1 MGPRGLGQWVKT
13 EGGWLVTSGA
23 WSCLKLQLSTSTC
36 WRKRTGHRGRMCL
49 LPPPGQTPQVC
60 TLCVSSRLCTRPGGS
75 FMEHNKSKTRR
86 VTDRGGSSEPPPAP
100 PRRLPAAA
108 TLFQEQTLELQNLR
122 METLHLSRRGRQ
134 VRKVLARLSKHNRSF
149 PRFSPE

>member
-1 MGPRGLGQWVKT
+1 
-13 EGGWLVTSGA
+13 
-23 WSCLKLQLSTSTC
+23 
-36 WRKRTGHRGRMCL
+36 
-49 LPPPGQTPQVC
+49 
-60 TLCVSSRLCTRPGGS
+60 
-75 FMEHNKSKTRR
+75 MEHNKSKTRR

-122 METLHLSRRGRQ
+122 METLHLSRRGRR